1 MYKFIFFVIA
11 NTNVVQDGV
20 QSHHV
25 SFLVG
30 RGYVII
36 ATPYASGFDHLRIA
50 DEAQFKFD
58 RCLRALM
65 DDSRYRPLVQCL
77 ILLCSFINLCTYYD
91 KTLFR

>member
-1 MYKFIFFVIA
+1 MWIIVHLGAGLHCYRIPY
-11 NTNVVQDGV
+11 VVE
-20 QSHHV
+20 SHHV
-25 SFLVG
+25 SFLNG

-65 DDSRYRPLVQCL
+65 DDSRYRSLVQYL
-77 ILLCSFINLCTYYD
+77 ILLCSIIDSIYL
-91 KTLFR
+91 LS